1 MNGIFD
7 FPSKKPP
14 SIHALQVLNKSE
26 KTFLQGKFGIIP
38 VGSVLNYQCSLIPT
52 DFNIYSN
59 PHKVNEFDFNYLQF
73 PDLPFGNTKNNI
85 QS

>member
-1 MNGIFD
+1 MDEIFY
-7 FPSKKPP
+7 FPSKKTP
-14 SIHALQVLNKSE
+14 SIHALKVLNKSE
-26 KTFLQGKFGIIP
+26 KMFLQTEFGIVP
-38 VGSVLNYQCSLIPT
+38 VGPVLNYQCSLIPT

-59 PHKVNEFDFNYLQF
+59 PHTVNEFGFNFLRF